1 VRSCKDTT
9 LLPGRDH
16 VVLRRTFQLRRI
28 GGRSLLV
35 VFLLVTL
42 GLSLWL
48 GYQALDAAGS
58 HRRTAEGVLTDYAGI
73 ATWEYSRQARESLD
87 DFYRWV
93 FDDIPWTFRR
103 RPPSPDV
110 MTNDLRLVLRSQR
123 CECRALRERS
133 WFFRVDLEDGAATTD
148 PDTVPKS
155 VLARLSSVIGAQAA
169 SDPETRVG
177 LLTLGAGALQDP
189 PSLALFLISTD
200 PEQTARLAYGIVAD
214 SEAFAELFL
223 QWYRSAPLLPAAIAG
238 TQLTDSLLQV
248 TVTGPSGLRVF
259 ESPVP
264 YPHTFSSA
272 DTLDPEYGSLVV
284 EAAIRP
290 DAAAHLIIG
299 GLPRSRIPLLLG
311 LMALTLGVG
320 AAALVQLRREH
331 RLARLRDD
339 FISGVSHEFRTP
351 LTQIRVF
358 AELLDEGKLRTEEE
372 RRRSTRVIN
381 REARRLTHLVENI
394 LQFSRVSRFP
404 SSFGEVEEIHL
415 AQALAELA
423 EAFGPQASAR
433 DSTIEIGGE
442 EDLSVVASRG
452 GLYRILANLL
462 DNALK
467 YGPPGQTVRVHA
479 SAQGGSARIAV
490 QDQGPGIPH
499 RDRRRIW
506 EPYRRLDRDV
516 AGTIQGSGLG
526 LAVVRELCAAY
537 GGRVWAEAPE
547 GEGGSLFILELPLA
561 HRGEGRPGQ
570 DSDTREQTDAA
581 TPGH

>member
-1 VRSCKDTT
+1 MCGQARTPHSF
-9 LLPGRDH
+9 PGRDP
-16 VVLRRTFQLRRI
+16 VVLPRTFQLRRASST
-28 GGRSLLV
+28 SLLV

-58 HRRTAEGVLTDYAGI
+58 HRRTAEGVLADYAGI

-87 DFYRWV
+87 YFYRWV

-110 MTNDLRLVLRSQR
+110 MANDLRLVLRSQR
-123 CECRALRERS
+123 CECRGLRERS
-133 WFFRVDLEDGAATTD
+133 WFFRVDLADGSATTD
-148 PDTVPKS
+148 PDTIPAT
-155 VLARLSSVIGAQAA
+155 VLAPLAAAIEAQA
-169 SDPETRVG
+169 SSEPDTRVG
-177 LLTLGAGALQDP
+177 LLTLDAGALLDS
-189 PSLALFLISTD
+189 PSLALFLISMD
-200 PEQTARLAYGIVAD
+200 REQTDRLAYGVVAD
-214 SEAFAELFL
+214 SDAFAELFL
-223 QWYRSAPLLPAAIAG
+223 QWYRSGPLLPAAIAG
-238 TQLTDSLLQV
+238 AQVTDSLLQV
-248 TVTGPSGLRVF
+248 TVTGPTGLRVF
-259 ESPVP
+259 ESPVR
-264 YPHTFSSA
+264 YPRTFSSA

-290 DAAAHLIIG
+290 DAAGHLIIG

-311 LMALTLGVG
+311 LMTLTLGVG

-404 SSFGEVEEIHL
+404 SSFGEVEDIHL
-415 AQALAELA
+415 DQALEELA

-433 DSTIEIGGE
+433 GTVIEIQAE
-442 EDLSVVASRG
+442 EGLAVVAGRG

-467 YGPPGQTVRVHA
+467 YGPSGQTVRVQA
-479 SAQGGSARIAV
+479 FSLGESARISV
-490 QDQGPGIPH
+490 QDQGPGIPR

-506 EPYRRLDRDV
+506 EPYGRLDRDV
-516 AGTIQGSGLG
+516 EGTVQGSGLG
-526 LAVVRELCAAY
+526 LAVVRELSNAY
-537 GGRVWAEAPE
+537 GGRVWLEAPE
-547 GEGGSLFILELPLA
+547 GGEGSRFILELPLA
-561 HRGEGRPGQ
+561 QRGAGKPAH
-570 DSDTREQTDAA
+570 DSDAR
-581 TPGH
+581 G